1 MIDPPGR
8 PLRRGIDLPGRPPA
22 ARGILR
28 RMHHRT
34 SLAAAG
40 LALGLLLAA
49 PAARSDSQTRYVV
62 GAIGDS
68 LTDEKVGGGK
78 YLAFL
83 REKCPGSTFIAKGK
97 GGEMVNQMR
106 KRFARV
112 LFAKSEP
119 AYTHILVMGGVNDL
133 YSDQTAHRTPAKIES
148 DLTTMYQTAR
158 EHEAKVIA
166 VTVAPW
172 GGFSRY
178 WTAKRQG
185 DTDTLN
191 EWIRAQPASG
201 KVDHVIDAATIL
213 QGDPREKLCEGC
225 AMKDGLHWTKAGHDK
240 LGEALFQ
247 QIFSDCR

>member
-1 MIDPPGR
+1 LTR
-8 PLRRGIDLPGRPPA
+8 A
-22 ARGILR
+22 
-28 RMHHRT
+28 
-34 SLAAAG
+34 SLAALG

-49 PAARSDSQTRYVV
+49 PSARSSGPTRYVV

-83 REKCPGSTFIAKGK
+83 REKCPQSTFIAKGK

-112 LFAKSEP
+112 LFGPAQP
-119 AYTHILVMGGVNDL
+119 AYTHILVLGGVNDL
-133 YSDQTAHRTPAKIES
+133 YSDETAGRTPAKVES
-148 DLTTMYQTAR
+148 DLTTMYQIAR
-158 EHEAKVIA
+158 DHGARVIA

-178 WTAKRQG
+178 WTEKRQR

-191 EWIRAQPASG
+191 DWIRAQPAAG
-201 KVDHVIDAATIL
+201 KAEHVVDAATL
-213 QGDPREKLCEGC
+213 LAGDPPTKLCAGC
-225 AMKDGLHWTKAGHDK
+225 GQKDGLHWTRAGHEK
-240 LGEALFQ
+240 LADALFS
-247 QIFSDCR
+247 QIFADCQ